1 MVASVTQRLILKF
14 GAEKP
19 VIHADMTDVASGY
32 LRDRAVTRL
41 RVSWADKTV
50 GRFSA

>member
-1 MVASVTQRLILKF
+1 MAPSGRPPPDSRFLSVWNRAGGSHIAFTYR
-14 GAEKP
+14 
-19 VIHADMTDVASGY
+19 ADMRS
-32 LRDRAVTRL
+32 